1 MRPTLQTPS
10 TRPYSTPGN
19 INNIADYYVSSHT
32 FIFDYVSVADRM
44 GSHYGQ
50 PFLQKP
56 DLRQQ
61 ASQSFVNIFC
71 MFQIMLTLI
80 WAHVSNKILWKCVGV
95 KAQTANEG
103 KLSQN
108 WTKQKKIFSAI
119 IECSGSSQTVT
130 DLCGRSWAG
139 QQHARASKDNWI
151 WGHCTQTAV
160 MDSRTNLNRMKM
172 THTMYEIDQTYNS
185 SILGLRA

>member
-10 TRPYSTPGN
+10 TRPYSTPDN

-32 FIFDYVSVADRM
+32 FIFDYISVADRM

-71 MFQIMLTLI
+71 MFQIMLTQ
-80 WAHVSNKILWKCVGV
+80 
-95 KAQTANEG
+95 QTY
-103 KLSQN
+103 S
-108 WTKQKKIFSAI
+108 KQQHSL
-119 IECSGSSQTVT
+119 EMCSGKSSDRKWRQAEPKLNKKKKKSSQR
-130 DLCGRSWAG
+130 L
-139 QQHARASKDNWI
+139 
-151 WGHCTQTAV
+151 
-160 MDSRTNLNRMKM
+160 
-172 THTMYEIDQTYNS
+172 
-185 SILGLRA
+185 